1 MAINRN
7 TQISAAICFGV
18 LFFIKTPFATGR
30 LFVMDA
36 KATGQICVH
45 YTIFPVEK
53 KVTKGKISVMM
64 V

>member
-1 MAINRN
+1 
-7 TQISAAICFGV
+7 
-18 LFFIKTPFATGR
+18 
-30 LFVMDA
+30 MDA

-53 KVTKGKISVMM
+53 KVTKGKISVMI